1 MCTALLLID
10 RLGRRPLLV
19 AGSAVCCLAM
29 LAIAAG
35 DATADAMLLL
45 AGMCTFIVAFRH
57 VCKLL
62 KPFCLQPLRVPFTCK
77 RRPLVSDRAQA
88 AP

>member
-1 MCTALLLID
+1 MAAQLVGVCAALLLID

-35 DATADAMLLL
+35 DASADAMLLL
-45 AGMCTFIVAFRH
+45 GGMCTFIAAFRH
-57 VCKLL
+57 VCQLR
-62 KPFCLQPLRVPFTCK
+62 PACCLQ
-77 RRPLVSDRAQA
+77 
-88 AP
+88 